1 LPEGNPWHDNFTAK
15 GDVLTPDQKNL
26 RIEGI
31 YVQRQEGYFMQR
43 VKLAAGVIS
52 AQQARTVAE
61 VAETFGKGTIHLTS
75 RGSMEVHWLQGEDL
89 PAVKRNFAMVGLTSR
104 GACGGAV
111 RGVSC
116 SSQGAAEFP
125 QLESLAR
132 RLQRH
137 FTGNPRFEGLP
148 KKFKIGI
155 ETDTTGGRHLIQDVG
170 LVLTGADSG
179 MTGYD
184 VWIAGGL
191 GREPRAGFLLE
202 RGVREEGII
211 PVIEAVIAVYVR
223 LVPPP
228 KRLKSLAATLGETE
242 LRRLIEAEPAYG
254 EVLLPVGGF
263 PDGLTESANGKR
275 RVVIPVFAGQL
286 TADQLRGLAAF
297 ADRHAGGAMQ
307 VTADQDIAFVSG
319 GDTEGAVRE
328 LTTQMNACSATG
340 AAVTFRICPGSHECR
355 MGLAATRD
363 LAGTLIAEMNPAAMR
378 QAWAISGCPNSC
390 TQPQLAAAGIVV
402 SKLVAGEDGVRTPR
416 FDLYRS
422 SGAGLGEKVGEQM
435 TFAGLTEFVREFE
448 G

>member
-1 LPEGNPWHDNFTAK
+1 
-15 GDVLTPDQKNL
+15 LTLDQKNL

-31 YVQRQEGYFMQR
+31 YLQRQEGYFMQR

-52 AQQARTVAE
+52 AQQARIVAGVAE
-61 VAETFGKGTIHLTS
+61 SFGRGIVHLTS
-75 RGSMEVHWLQGEDL
+75 RGSMEVHWLQGDDL
-89 PAVKRNFAMVGLTSR
+89 PAIKQKFAMVGLTSR

-111 RGVSC
+111 RGVTC

-155 ETDTTGGRHLIQDVG
+155 EADTTGGRHLIQDVG
-170 LVLTGADSG
+170 LVLAASDNGT
-179 MTGYD
+179 TGYD

-202 RGVREEGII
+202 SGVPEVRII
-211 PVIEAVIAVYVR
+211 PVIEAVITVYAR

-228 KRLKSLAATLGETE
+228 KRLKFLTANLGEAE
-242 LRRLIEAEPAYG
+242 LRRLIRAEPAYA
-254 EVLLPVGGF
+254 EKLLPVGGF
-263 PDGLTESANGKR
+263 PDSLTMTAPGKQ

-286 TADQLRGLAAF
+286 TANHLRTVAEFTDQ
-297 ADRHAGGAMQ
+297 HAGGVMQ
-307 VTADQDIAFVSG
+307 VTVEQDIAFVISG

-328 LTTQMNACSATG
+328 LTTRMETFPATG
-340 AAVTFRICPGSHECR
+340 APATFRICPGSHECR

-363 LAGTLIAEMNPAAMR
+363 LAGELIQEMNPAAKR

-390 TQPQLAAAGIVV
+390 TQPQLATAGIVV
-402 SKLVAGEDGVRTPR
+402 SKLVAAEDGGKTPR
-416 FDLYRS
+416 FDLYRR
-422 SGAGLGEKVGEQM
+422 SGPGLGEKAGEQL
-435 TFAGLTEFVREFE
+435 TFAELTKLVREFE
-448 G
+448 S